1 MIGYLNINSLR
12 NKIADLRIILQ
23 SLPLDYLVLSNTKLD
38 KYGAEEI
45 KMVVVLL
52 RLLGGELFVKEL
64 VTLNYFFRKTFALN
78 LQYQN
83 RRKNVPTGT

>member
-1 MIGYLNINSLR
+1 
-12 NKIADLRIILQ
+12 
-23 SLPLDYLVLSNTKLD
+23 
-38 KYGAEEI
+38 
-45 KMVVVLL
+45 MVVVLL